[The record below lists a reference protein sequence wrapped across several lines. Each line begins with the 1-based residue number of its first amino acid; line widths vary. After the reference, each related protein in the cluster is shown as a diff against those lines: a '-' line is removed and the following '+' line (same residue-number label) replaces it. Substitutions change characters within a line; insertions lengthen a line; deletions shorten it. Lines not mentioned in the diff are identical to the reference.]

1 MADDAP
7 LHKRNTRHGMP
18 AITPARCKCA
28 ANAMSQLED
37 AKKTKSQMMTE
48 ARIAITVQ
56 YAAEFAKASRPIRC
70 ITAR

>member
-1 MADDAP
+1 
-7 LHKRNTRHGMP
+7 MP
-18 AITPARCKCA
+18 AITQARCKCA

-70 ITAR
+70 ITPEFRGDGRLYGRRPLE